1 MDKSESINELAMA
14 LSKAQSE
21 ITGAK
26 KDSKNPFFGSNY
38 ADLASCWDACREA
51 LSANGLAVL
60 QTTSRGEPVT
70 IQWETMDKE
79 SGEVTQYKVDTVETV
94 IVTTLLH
101 SSGQW
106 ISSPLPMIP
115 RDASPQGIGSAIT
128 YGRRYGLCA
137 MVGVA
142 QVDDDGNTAS
152 GRPIASK
159 GISPKG
165 DLGKNVPHDKA
176 QATASHMLKLMNEDV
191 IGDHDGI
198 KKAMI
203 VLDYHEKILNPDE
216 NLYVAVGEVLTPA
229 KRNAWKAL
237 VSLAKAAEK
246 NDRATDPSRPRF

>member
-1 MDKSESINELAMA
+1 MDKSEQINELATA
-14 LSKAQSE
+14 LAKAQSE
-21 ITGAK
+21 IVGAK
-26 KDSKNPFFGSNY
+26 KDSKNPFFDSKY

-51 LSANGLAVL
+51 LSANGLSIM
-60 QTTSRGEPVT
+60 QTTMRGEPVT
-70 IQWETMDKE
+70 IQWETMNKE
-79 SGEVTQYKVDTVETV
+79 SGEVTQYKVNTVETV

-101 SSGQW
+101 SSGQY
-106 ISSPLPMIP
+106 ISSNLPMIP

-142 QVDDDGNTAS
+142 QIDDDGNQAS
-152 GRPIASK
+152 GRPIAKVHEIK
-159 GISPKG
+159 GT
-165 DLGKNVPHDKA
+165 LGQSIAPAKA
-176 QATASHMLKLMNEDV
+176 QATASHMLKLMNEDI

-203 VLDYHEKILNPDE
+203 VLDYHEKVLNPDE

-237 VSLAKAAEK
+237 VSLAKSAERA
-246 NDRATDPSRPRF
+246 DRASDPSGRR